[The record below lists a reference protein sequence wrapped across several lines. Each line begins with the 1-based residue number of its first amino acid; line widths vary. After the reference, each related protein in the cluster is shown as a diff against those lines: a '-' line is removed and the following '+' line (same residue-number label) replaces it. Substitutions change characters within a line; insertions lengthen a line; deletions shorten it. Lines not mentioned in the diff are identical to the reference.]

1 MIHALVDCRAEQSY
15 FDNDKESN
23 MSGHHG
29 HDHSHAVVTEGNAR
43 KLTIA
48 LILTSTFL
56 VIEVIAGLI
65 TQSLA
70 LLSDAAHMFTDA
82 AALAIALAAIKIAK
96 RPADDKRTFGYQR
109 FEILAALFNASM
121 LFFVAMYILYEAYQR
136 FTQPPEIQSIGMLVV
151 ASIGLII
158 NLISMKILMSSATE
172 SLNMKGAYLEV
183 LSDALGSVGVIIGAV
198 IIYYTNWYWV
208 DTIIAVAIGF
218 WVLPRTWILLRQSIN
233 ILLEGVPEEV
243 DIEKLRTDLLALDGV
258 ESIHQL
264 KVWAITSK
272 NIHLTVHLFAP
283 KVDRNQLHRAAIEM
297 LLHEHGIV
305 EVTLQIEDDAEMNC
319 QHTHQHV
326 EDEQHTHSHQH

>member
-1 MIHALVDCRAEQSY
+1 
-15 FDNDKESN
+15 
-23 MSGHHG
+23 MSGHQG
-29 HDHSHAVVTEGNAR
+29 HDHSHAVVTEGNAK

-48 LILTSTFL
+48 LVLTSTFL
-56 VIEVIAGLI
+56 IVEVVAGLI

-96 RPADDKRTFGYQR
+96 RPADNKRTFGYQR

-121 LFFVAMYILYEAYQR
+121 LFFVAIYILYEAYQR
-136 FTQPPEIQSIGMLVV
+136 FTQPPEIQSVGMLIV
-151 ASIGLII
+151 ASLGLII
-158 NLISMKILMSSATE
+158 NLISMKILMSSAAE

-183 LSDALGSVGVIIGAV
+183 LSDALGSVGVIIGAIV
-198 IIYYTNWYWV
+198 IYYTNWYWV
-208 DTIIAVAIGF
+208 DTILAVAIGF

-243 DIEKLRTDLLALDGV
+243 DIEKLRNDLLALDGV

-283 KVDRNQLHRAAIEM
+283 NADRNQLHRAAIEM
-297 LLHEHGIV
+297 LALKHEIG
-305 EVTLQIEDDAEMNC
+305 EVTLQIEDDEEMNC
-319 QHTHQHV
+319 QHTHQH
-326 EDEQHTHSHQH
+326 DEKTEKDPSHQH

>member
-1 MIHALVDCRAEQSY
+1 
-15 FDNDKESN
+15 
-23 MSGHHG
+23 MSGHQG
-29 HDHSHAVVTEGNAR
+29 HDHSHAAVTEGNAK

-48 LILTSTFL
+48 LILTTTFL
-56 VIEVIAGLI
+56 VIEFIAGII

-109 FEILAALFNASM
+109 F
-121 LFFVAMYILYEAYQR
+121 
-136 FTQPPEIQSIGMLVV
+136 TQPPEIQSIGMLVV
-151 ASIGLII
+151 ASIGLVI

-183 LSDALGSVGVIIGAV
+183 LSDALGSLGVIIGAV
-198 IIYYTNWYWV
+198 IIYFTNWYWV

-218 WVLPRTWILLRQSIN
+218 WVLPRTWILLKQSIN

-243 DIEKLRTDLLALDGV
+243 DIEKLRNDLLALDGV

-272 NIHLTVHLFAP
+272 NIHLTVHLFARNA
-283 KVDRNQLHRAAIEM
+283 DRKQLHYAAAEM
-297 LLHEHGIV
+297 LLHEHGIA

-319 QHTHQHV
+319 QHTHQHD
-326 EDEQHTHSHQH
+326 EDEEHGHSHQH

>member
-1 MIHALVDCRAEQSY
+1 
-15 FDNDKESN
+15 
-23 MSGHHG
+23 MSGHQG
-29 HDHSHAVVTEGNAR
+29 HDHSHAAVTEGNAK

-48 LILTSTFL
+48 LILTTTFL
-56 VIEVIAGLI
+56 VIEFIAGII

-136 FTQPPEIQSIGMLVV
+136 FTQPPEIQSTGMLVV

-243 DIEKLRTDLLALDGV
+243 DIEKLRTDLLGLDGV
-258 ESIHQL
+258 ESIRQL

>member
-1 MIHALVDCRAEQSY
+1 
-15 FDNDKESN
+15 
-23 MSGHHG
+23 MSGDHG
-29 HDHSHAVVTEGNAR
+29 HDHSHAVVTEGNAK

-48 LILTSTFL
+48 LILTTTFL
-56 VIEVIAGLI
+56 VIEFIAGII

-136 FTQPPEIQSIGMLVV
+136 FTQPPEIQSTGMLVV

>member
-1 MIHALVDCRAEQSY
+1 MIHALVDCGAEQSY

-23 MSGHHG
+23 MSGHQG
-29 HDHSHAVVTEGNAR
+29 HDHSHAAVTESNAK

-48 LILTSTFL
+48 LILTTTFL
-56 VIEVIAGLI
+56 VIEFIAGII

-96 RPADDKRTFGYQR
+96 RPADNKRTFGYQR

-151 ASIGLII
+151 ASIGLVI

-198 IIYYTNWYWV
+198 IIYFTNWYWV

-218 WVLPRTWILLRQSIN
+218 WVLPRTWILLKQSIN

-243 DIEKLRTDLLALDGV
+243 DIEKLRNDLLALDGV

-283 KVDRNQLHRAAIEM
+283 NADRKQLHYAAAEM
-297 LLHEHGIV
+297 LSHEHGIA

-319 QHTHQHV
+319 QHTHQHD
-326 EDEQHTHSHQH
+326 EDEEHGHSHQH

>member
-1 MIHALVDCRAEQSY
+1 
-15 FDNDKESN
+15 
-23 MSGHHG
+23 MSGHQG
-29 HDHSHAVVTEGNAR
+29 HDHSHAVVTEGNAK

-48 LILTSTFL
+48 LVLTTTFL
-56 VIEVIAGLI
+56 IVEVIAGLI

-136 FTQPPEIQSIGMLVV
+136 FTQPPEIQSTGMLVV
-151 ASIGLII
+151 ASIGLVI

-183 LSDALGSVGVIIGAV
+183 LSDALGSLGVIIGAV
-198 IIYYTNWYWV
+198 IIYFTNWYWV

-218 WVLPRTWILLRQSIN
+218 WVLPRTWILLKQSIN

-243 DIEKLRTDLLALDGV
+243 DIEKLRNDLLALDGV

-283 KVDRNQLHRAAIEM
+283 NADRKQLHYAAAEM
-297 LLHEHGIV
+297 LSHEHGIA

-319 QHTHQHV
+319 QHTHQHD
-326 EDEQHTHSHQH
+326 EDEEHGHSHQH

>member
-1 MIHALVDCRAEQSY
+1 MIHALVDCGAEQSY

-23 MSGHHG
+23 MSGHQG
-29 HDHSHAVVTEGNAR
+29 HDHSHAAVTEGNAK

-48 LILTSTFL
+48 LILTTTFL
-56 VIEVIAGLI
+56 VIEFIAGII

-136 FTQPPEIQSIGMLVV
+136 FTQPPEIQSTGMLVV
-151 ASIGLII
+151 ASIGLTI

>member
-1 MIHALVDCRAEQSY
+1 
-15 FDNDKESN
+15 
-23 MSGHHG
+23 MSGHQG

-48 LILTSTFL
+48 LMLTMTFL
-56 VIEVIAGLI
+56 IIEVVAGLI

-82 AALAIALAAIKIAK
+82 AALAIALAAIQIAK
-96 RPADDKRTFGYQR
+96 HPADNKRTFGYQR

-136 FTQPPEIQSIGMLVV
+136 FTQPPEIQSTGMLVV

-183 LSDALGSVGVIIGAV
+183 LSDALGSLGVIIGAV
-198 IIYYTNWYWV
+198 IIYFTNWYWV

-218 WVLPRTWILLRQSIN
+218 WVLPRTWILLKQSIN

-243 DIEKLRTDLLALDGV
+243 DIEKLRNDLLALDGV

-283 KVDRNQLHRAAIEM
+283 NADRKQLHHAAAEM
-297 LLHEHGIV
+297 LSHEHGIA

-319 QHTHQHV
+319 QHTHQHD
-326 EDEQHTHSHQH
+326 EDEEHGHSHQH